1 MNYLSSIKEEKSIYI
16 LLLIVSS
23 FYFNSRAGFV
33 GINPIDSFFT
43 FNAGYNILNG
53 YFPFKDYW
61 TITGPFVDFLQSII
75 FKVFGISWAS
85 YVMQASIFNFLITYL
100 TFFTLSKFNLNIRYC
115 FLYSLLVSL
124 LAYPSSG
131 TPYVDHQASYMSII
145 SIYFFILAIKTG
157 NKIYWFLLPIILG
170 ISFLTKQAPTGH
182 IILIITLLS
191 GIYFIFNFEIKKI
204 LFIIVGILSFSLFFL
219 AILKLGEIS
228 FQSFIN
234 QYILFPLSIA
244 ENRLDFIFPIEIKR
258 IFLRFK
264 LIHLS
269 YFILIA
275 AAIKCI
281 IKNFKNVKNNEV
293 LIIISLV
300 ASAYALI
307 AHQLMT
313 INGMFIFFIIPI
325 LSGFSHVYY
334 LKYFKKTKFFLYFL
348 IILSISSTLH
358 YGSKYIVSRDFMD
371 LRNVNLEK
379 AIDAKTFSQKL
390 SGLKWITPFYPNE
403 PEKEIFLLKEAINYI
418 DSDTRKK
425 TIVTDYQFISVILS
439 QYDYSPNKYW
449 FSYHAHPDKSSK
461 YFENYKK
468 FFINKLKKNEIKIIY
483 VVKPLWGGNEVLETI
498 VDSDCFVKNRV
509 TEILDTYLIKYCS
522 DFIKY

>member
-1 MNYLSSIKEEKSIYI
+1 M
-16 LLLIVSS
+16 
-23 FYFNSRAGFV
+23 
-33 GINPIDSFFT
+33 
-43 FNAGYNILNG
+43 
-53 YFPFKDYW
+53 
-61 TITGPFVDFLQSII
+61 
-75 FKVFGISWAS
+75 
-85 YVMQASIFNFLITYL
+85 
-100 TFFTLSKFNLNIRYC
+100 
-115 FLYSLLVSL
+115 
-124 LAYPSSG
+124 
-131 TPYVDHQASYMSII
+131 
-145 SIYFFILAIKTG
+145 
-157 NKIYWFLLPIILG
+157 
-170 ISFLTKQAPTGH
+170 
-182 IILIITLLS
+182 
-191 GIYFIFNFEIKKI
+191 
-204 LFIIVGILSFSLFFL
+204 
-219 AILKLGEIS
+219 
-228 FQSFIN
+228 
-234 QYILFPLSIA
+234 
-244 ENRLDFIFPIEIKR
+244 
-258 IFLRFK
+258 
-264 LIHLS
+264 S